1 MYSAFQRKT
10 PCKPNGLKGVIPW
23 DASILNVEFY
33 YATSQGKIQF
43 TEGGIFM
50 ISIFK
55 TQKFSYKEGILHVK
69 GKLYP

>member
-1 MYSAFQRKT
+1 MYSALQRKT

-23 DASILNVEFY
+23 DASILNVELY

-55 TQKFSYKEGILHVK
+55 TKFFSYKEGIIYVK
-69 GKLYP
+69 DKQYP